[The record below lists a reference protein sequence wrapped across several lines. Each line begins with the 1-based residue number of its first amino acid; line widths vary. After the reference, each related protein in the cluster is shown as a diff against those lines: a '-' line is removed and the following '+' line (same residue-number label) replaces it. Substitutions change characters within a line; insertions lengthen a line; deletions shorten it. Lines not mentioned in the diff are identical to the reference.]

1 MTRLLALILAALA
14 FFLAPVLALVQA
26 APAVDRNTNCGAA
39 ASGYKA
45 DGSGD
50 VATLTAQQASGQRV
64 NAAGVWEAC
73 HVTPNR
79 ACGTGGTGYMA
90 GRGIVDLR
98 PDEAGRLKT
107 DSAGAWVACSACL
120 PAESQAFRAWSSG
133 PHSCTTARRY
143 DSDPNS
149 RARDRVLGHGESYV
163 WSQWIGAMRGQLI
176 EACHDGRRTVVAAS
190 CQPATGCDHN
200 VEAWRGP
207 LRADG
212 QQTRYTYQGAG
223 EGRAVPNG
231 VTVALQ
237 GDDGTT
243 WPATCD
249 AGEWSVPNAL
259 PPKQPEPTPPR
270 VKLTGCASQIFSARI
285 GLQAL
290 SYWRYA
296 GPRVGVGDVVSID
309 SAPPGATAQAVC
321 LASGR
326 LEVR

>member
-1 MTRLLALILAALA
+1 MTARLLLLMCAALA
-14 FFLAPVLALVQA
+14 FCLAPVLALAQA
-26 APAVDRNTNCGAA
+26 APAVDRDTACGQPAT
-39 ASGYKA
+39 GYRA

-50 VATLTAQQASGQRV
+50 VATLTAQQASGLRV
-64 NAAGVWEAC
+64 NADGVWEAC
-73 HVTPNR
+73 KITPNR
-79 ACGTGGTGYMA
+79 ACGAGGTGYMA

-107 DSAGAWVACSACL
+107 DSAGAWVECSACL
-120 PAESQAFRAWSSG
+120 PAEPQAFRAWSSG

-149 RARDRVLGHGESYV
+149 RARDRALGHGESFV

-176 EACHDGRRTVVAAS
+176 EACHDGRRTVVAAT
-190 CQPATGCDHN
+190 CRPATGCDHN
-200 VEAWRGP
+200 IEAWRGNV
-207 LRADG
+207 RADG
-212 QQTRYTYQGAG
+212 RQTRYSYQAAGAG
-223 EGRAVPNG
+223 REVPNG

-249 AGEWSVPNAL
+249 AGEWSVPNVL
-259 PPKQPEPTPPR
+259 PPKPKAPEPPR
-270 VKLTGCASQIFSARI
+270 VKLGGCASQTWAARQ
-285 GLQAL
+285 GLRL
-290 SYWRYA
+290 VYWRYA
-296 GPRVGVGDVVSID
+296 GPRVAVGDVVSID
-309 SAPPGATAQAVC
+309 SAPSGTTAQAVC